1 MPDLP
6 DERVP
11 VRATIGVEE
20 EFHVIEPT
28 SGMLVPEA
36 SRLLARLDD
45 TFTSELHQS
54 SIESRTGVCDTLD
67 QLRTELVRT
76 RSALAAAAD
85 AEGLAIVSAGTV
97 PLIDPA
103 VQAVTDTRRFRDML
117 DDYQHLVREQV
128 ICSCQVHVGVDD
140 MDQAVAVMNR
150 VRPWLGVLLA
160 LSASSPFWTGED
172 TGYASYRTQIWRRW
186 PTAGVPG
193 RFADWAEYQQVG
205 ALLQRGGSVDE
216 GMFYWD
222 VRPAPVTGTIE
233 FRIADACTTID
244 DVLVQAALSRA
255 LVRTE
260 RLAMLEGR
268 EEAAVRDEILKLATW
283 RAARFGLAGTLVDPL
298 ATGAVTTDRAVRKM
312 LDHVRPALED
322 AEDWMVVAPL
332 VEHLLET
339 GSSAQR
345 QRALVRAGGTFHD
358 VVASLIAATRPD
370 GGTDY
375 GDDLPPADARL
386 DPSQDDPGETDAL
399 DPDHASDTSPAGGSG
414 TSRATS

>member
-1 MPDLP
+1 
-6 DERVP
+6 
-11 VRATIGVEE
+11 
-20 EFHVIEPT
+20 
-28 SGMLVPEA
+28 
-36 SRLLARLDD
+36 
-45 TFTSELHQS
+45 
-54 SIESRTGVCDTLD
+54 
-67 QLRTELVRT
+67 
-76 RSALAAAAD
+76 
-85 AEGLAIVSAGTV
+85 
-97 PLIDPA
+97 
-103 VQAVTDTRRFRDML
+103 
-117 DDYQHLVREQV
+117 
-128 ICSCQVHVGVDD
+128 
-140 MDQAVAVMNR
+140 
-150 VRPWLGVLLA
+150 
-160 LSASSPFWTGED
+160 
-172 TGYASYRTQIWRRW
+172 
-186 PTAGVPG
+186 
-193 RFADWAEYQQVG
+193 
-205 ALLQRGGSVDE
+205 
-216 GMFYWD
+216 MFYWD

-345 QRALVRAGGTFHD
+345 QRALVRAGGTLQD
-358 VVASLIAATRPD
+358 VVASLVAATRPD

-386 DPSQDDPGETDAL
+386 DPSQDDPGETTDAL
-399 DPDHASDTSPAGGSG
+399 DPDHAPDTSPARGSG
-414 TSRATS
+414 TSRPTSSTTSARSASPWPRPSTSRSPGST